1 MHWCLPMERLHWH
14 GDSRSAP
21 LPRALRRFVT
31 VCAYSIWV
39 MRFEF
44 SAYASSQIDNDPCDG
59 PASGIEGTLGAGGR
73 ATVNLQEQDHCL
85 D

>member
-1 MHWCLPMERLHWH
+1 
-14 GDSRSAP
+14 
-21 LPRALRRFVT
+21 
-31 VCAYSIWV
+31 

-44 SAYASSQIDNDPCDG
+44 SADASSQIDNDPCDG